1 MNVFFH
7 FLLAM
12 GRYDECL
19 LYLDK
24 APANPS
30 CTSPDSLL
38 EFAMM
43 VAGADKGAA
52 VRSTVTGEPLF
63 FKDGVPVLGLRRWR
77 AYGVLANWKSMVSKM
92 HVRRITTNTSYVPAC
107 VVCIAN
113 YASLCEA
120 ERANGM
126 LVAGPIQWN
135 GCFTHP
141 SNPRLLAFGNST
153 YEEDFK
159 SFMEAQRTGNK
170 FTQRGRK
177 PLDLVVVKGIIL
189 TQFSLNDQFQLMLAV
204 MMMLAINDYLRED
217 EFGSFGAHSIMW
229 DYCNFNASPR
239 MYIYLTS
246 LAYLIVRFMGKR
258 DNQKYQYHQVM
269 RNDACPLFCL
279 YTLLQLWF
287 LITDWDP
294 AGPRKDLYMF
304 PKKTDLDKGNF
315 QSHISYGHFE
325 TQVMAA
331 IERSGTS
338 TIDIGTQSFRK
349 TAYKLH
355 IAKSRGKIQDEQQMQ
370 VYETLLYS

>member
-1 MNVFFH
+1 
-7 FLLAM
+7 
-12 GRYDECL
+12 
-19 LYLDK
+19 
-24 APANPS
+24 
-30 CTSPDSLL
+30 
-38 EFAMM
+38 
-43 VAGADKGAA
+43 
-52 VRSTVTGEPLF
+52 
-63 FKDGVPVLGLRRWR
+63 
-77 AYGVLANWKSMVSKM
+77 
-92 HVRRITTNTSYVPAC
+92 
-107 VVCIAN
+107 
-113 YASLCEA
+113 
-120 ERANGM
+120 
-126 LVAGPIQWN
+126 
-135 GCFTHP
+135 
-141 SNPRLLAFGNST
+141 
-153 YEEDFK
+153 
-159 SFMEAQRTGNK
+159 
-170 FTQRGRK
+170 
-177 PLDLVVVKGIIL
+177 
-189 TQFSLNDQFQLMLAV
+189 
-204 MMMLAINDYLRED
+204 MLAINDYLRED